1 MPSFFDHL
9 FGSDPPGPSTPRDGV
24 CEECPYARDGN
35 RRRGGVGTHPPPDG
49 GAGAPGDRVG
59 APPGGSRSYLY
70 KVVVVVSTRAG
81 DIPLS
86 GLAVRLDGAALG
98 TTGDDGRSPE
108 SALRGK
114 PTADIEVE
122 YVNAGA
128 RLKRERFTLSITGID
143 AESMTYTVGDAR
155 NFIAKVQDVFGS
167 GDDGFAGDKD
177 FDDVYPGTAAMSG
190 TDNPDIRLLT
200 VTVRM
205 ATLSLV
211 VPYLSQ
217 AGTGESVQ
225 TVAPTPAHPAG
236 VSQTFTGSIICMP
249 TSTKMALDYWGITL
263 AGGGDL
269 SRRRLMQETW
279 DRHPSPSAS
288 FPCPWQN
295 WDHLRTTTAELAEE
309 AHPGEY
315 SVGRTSGGTG
325 NDDSIPSDYADGI
338 VALLA
343 AGKPVV
349 NSTYATDGHVMC
361 IRGAVVD
368 HDGHAQW
375 LIFNDPYGNL
385 ASGDSVYG
393 DLDIAAPVGLR
404 GTSTADPMNLPDDVR
419 AVREALQRTGHYDG
433 PLDGP
438 IDETDPNDPTVA
450 AIRAFQGA
458 GGDGRVDP
466 GGGTERRINQ
476 RLDAGT
482 SSSYATNE
490 NERNVAGGE
499 NDRGRHVYY
508 NGETEATG
516 VGGGGFFRL
525 KTNAWS
531 LVIAKSPALT
541 QDEVRQR
548 LVPHA

>member
-9 FGSDPPGPSTPRDGV
+9 FGSDPPGPSTPRDGA

-35 RRRGGVGTHPPPDG
+35 RRRGGGQNGPAPGDGPP
-49 GAGAPGDRVG
+49 PGDRVDT
-59 APPGGSRSYLY
+59 PPGGSRSYLY

-98 TTGDDGRSPE
+98 NTDDEGRSPE

-114 PTADIEVE
+114 PTAAIEVE

-128 RLKRERFTLSITGID
+128 RLKRELFTLTITAID
-143 AESMTYTVGDAR
+143 AEAMAYTTGDAR
-155 NFIAKVQDVFGS
+155 NHIVKVQDVFGS

-177 FDDVYPGTAAMSG
+177 FDDSYPGTASMSG

-200 VTVRM
+200 VTVKM

-225 TVAPTPAHPAG
+225 TSPPTPAHPGG
-236 VSQTFTGSIICMP
+236 VHQTFTGSIICMP

-279 DRHPSPSAS
+279 DRHASPSAS

-295 WDHLRTTTAELAEE
+295 WDHLRTTTGELADE

-315 SVGRTSGGTG
+315 SVGRTSAGTG
-325 NDDSIPSDYADGI
+325 NDDSIPSGYADGI
-338 VALLA
+338 LALLA

-385 ASGDSVYG
+385 ASSDSVYG
-393 DLDIAAPVGLR
+393 DLEISAPVGLR
-404 GTSTADPMNLPDDVR
+404 GTSTAAPFNQPDDVR
-419 AVREALQRTGHYDG
+419 AVREALQRLGHYDG

-438 IDETDPNDPTVA
+438 IDETDRDDPTVA

-466 GGGTERRINQ
+466 DGGTERRINQ
-476 RLDAGT
+476 RLDSGT

-490 NERNVAGGE
+490 NERNVADGA

-508 NGETEATG
+508 NGETEASG
-516 VGGGGFFRL
+516 VANGGLFRL
-525 KTNAWS
+525 KTDAWS
-531 LVIAKSPALT
+531 LVISKSPALT
-541 QDEVRQR
+541 QDEVRLR